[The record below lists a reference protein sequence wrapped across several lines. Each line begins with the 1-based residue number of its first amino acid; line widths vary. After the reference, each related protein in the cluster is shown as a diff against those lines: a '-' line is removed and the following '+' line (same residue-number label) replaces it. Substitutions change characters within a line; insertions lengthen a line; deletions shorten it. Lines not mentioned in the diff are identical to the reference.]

1 MFRDSLWVTSELR
14 RSRRIAVA
22 VSSVDQ
28 GVTARCEAGQL
39 FGWIENGVGLHGAQA
54 EFVRVPM
61 ADSTLVVVPDGLDEG
76 VALLAG
82 DILST
87 AAFGAEL
94 ARGTSR
100 RRSRRRWMWPR
111 RTAQYPSSSREGGP
125 EGGGSRFSC
134 FPTQT
139 CKTVWSNPC
148 ELQNGRG
155 I

>member
-1 MFRDSLWVTSELR
+1 MWLGLHPYFGREQGLDCGTVMGHELLGEVVEVGSDVQRFSLGDIGVAPFTTNCG
-14 RSRRIAVA
+14 A
-22 VSSVDQ
+22 VSSVV
-28 GVTARCEAGQL
+28 GGNCPCEAGQL

-94 ARGTSR
+94 AGVQ
-100 RRSRRRWMWPR
+100 
-111 RTAQYPSSSREGGP
+111 AEDVSSSLDVAPSDCSVSE
-125 EGGGSRFSC
+125 
-134 FPTQT
+134 Q
-139 CKTVWSNPC
+139 
-148 ELQNGRG
+148 L
-155 I
+155 